1 MNKQSNVYTII
12 YASVMVIVV
21 AAVLAYTA
29 LLLKEPQTKNVEI
42 VKEQILSS
50 GEYCIRGRQMLRT
63 V

>member
-42 VKEQILSS
+42 DKMKQIEF
-50 GEYCIRGRQMLRT
+50 GEYCIRCDKCSGT

>member
-29 LLLKEPQTKNVEI
+29 LLLKCGN
-42 VKEQILSS
+42 
-50 GEYCIRGRQMLRT
+50 
-63 V
+63 